1 MRKLQ
6 MHLLA
11 VALSVVPA
19 GTAVADT
26 LSGVLAQSGSFD
38 GATLLVTSNARNSA
52 ITCGILGDA
61 YSVIV
66 TGGTIAKPAV
76 TTLVVASGI
85 KLTPGDRYHLKT
97 GVPCPDKGIELVL
110 TLVEPDA

>member
-11 VALSVVPA
+11 AALSVVPA
-19 GTAVADT
+19 GTALADT
-26 LSGVLAQSGSFD
+26 LSGVLVQSGSFD
-38 GATLLVTSNARNSA
+38 GATLLVTSNARNSG

-66 TGGTIAKPAV
+66 TGGTTSEPAV
-76 TTLVVASGI
+76 TTLVVASGT
-85 KLTPGDRYHLKT
+85 KLSPGDRFHLAA
-97 GVPCPDKGIELVL
+97 GEACPDKGIELVL